1 MATKI
6 TVSAIIN
13 APLQK
18 VWDSYTNPRH
28 IVHWNFAST
37 DWCCPWAT
45 NDLQVGGKYC
55 ARMEAKDESF
65 GFEFE
70 ATYSEVVEFSK
81 ITYAAAD
88 REITTTFIIKEN
100 VTEVTTVFD
109 AEIENPIEMQQQG
122 WQAILNNFKNYV
134 EQ

>member
-55 ARMEAKDESF
+55 ARMEAKDGSF

-70 ATYSEVVEFSK
+70 AIYSEIISENK
-81 ITYAAAD
+81 ITYVGD
-88 REITTTFIIKEN
+88 GREITTLF
-100 VTEVTTVFD
+100 EVKSNSTQLTTILD
-109 AEIENPIEMQQQG
+109 AETENPIELQQEG

>member
-55 ARMEAKDESF
+55 ARMEAKDGSF

-70 ATYSEVVEFSK
+70 AIYSEIISENK
-81 ITYAAAD
+81 ITYVGD
-88 REITTTFIIKEN
+88 GREITTLF
-100 VTEVTTVFD
+100 EVKSNSTQLTTILD
-109 AEIENPIEMQQQG
+109 AETENPIELQQEG
-122 WQAILNNFKNYV
+122 WQAILNNFKKYV